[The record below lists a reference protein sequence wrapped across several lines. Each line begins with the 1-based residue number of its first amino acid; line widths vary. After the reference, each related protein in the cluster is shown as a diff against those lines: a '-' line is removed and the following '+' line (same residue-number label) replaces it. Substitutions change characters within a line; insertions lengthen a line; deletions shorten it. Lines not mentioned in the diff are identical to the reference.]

1 MRDFHVHSNYSD
13 GRFLDRMVHAAREA
27 GLDGVGFTDHCNVS
41 SRESMQTARASKGFN
56 LDITYERRR
65 KGIECLREDSEI
77 EIYDAVEM
85 DYDPRDETEIRAFLT
100 GAAFDYSLGSVH
112 SVNERNVQY
121 PSNFEGMSDDELDRF
136 VDRYFEKLVALI
148 ESELFDVA
156 AHPDLIERTPALR
169 DRATETHYRRA
180 ARAFADSRTIP
191 EINAGRALRDAE
203 IVHPSP
209 TFRAILR
216 EYDTPITI
224 GSDSHQPDEVR
235 ERTAFLDDYLRDI
248 GLEPVTPLDRDG

>member
-1 MRDFHVHSNYSD
+1 
-13 GRFLDRMVHAAREA
+13 MVRAAREA

-65 KGIECLREDSEI
+65 RGIERLREESEI

-85 DYDPRDETEIRAFLT
+85 DYDPRDETEISAFLSE
-100 GAAFDYSLGSVH
+100 ADFDYTLGSVH
-112 SVNERNVQY
+112 SVTGQNVQF
-121 PSNFEGMSDDELDRF
+121 PSNFEGMSADELDQV
-136 VDRYFEKLVALI
+136 VDRYFEKLVSLI
-148 ESELFDVA
+148 KSELFDIA
-156 AHPDLIERTPALR
+156 AHPDLVERTPALR

-180 ARAFADSRTIP
+180 ARAFADSRTVP

-209 TFRAILR
+209 AFRAILR
-216 EYDTPITI
+216 EYVTHVTI

-235 ERTAFLDDYLRDI
+235 ERASFLEDFLMDSD
-248 GLEPVTPLDRDG
+248 LEPVSPFDS